1 MSMGVETRGLREL
14 LSCST
19 LFFAAFASGGGPR
32 GAGATGR
39 LLWAGCGSMVAGE
52 TAAADVRVAD
62 RAQKP
67 LIG

>member
-1 MSMGVETRGLREL
+1 MSIAVETRSLCRL

-39 LLWAGCGSMVAGE
+39 LPWAGCGSMVAGE
-52 TAAADVRVAD
+52 TAVADVRVVTVA
-62 RAQKP
+62 AP
-67 LIG
+67 AT